1 MAFGGMAAVVVNLG
15 TGAAANI
22 GAHVVGLC
30 RCELASVAARG
41 ILAVCGSHCWGIAM
55 GDMCLACGIPRYA
68 HGTRGHHDAG
78 HWHDDGMGIRS
89 EFIFL

>member
-30 RCELASVAARG
+30 RCELASVA
-41 ILAVCGSHCWGIAM
+41 
-55 GDMCLACGIPRYA
+55 
-68 HGTRGHHDAG
+68 
-78 HWHDDGMGIRS
+78 
-89 EFIFL
+89 